1 MDLPLEVFLSPEY
14 CATFELAAGT
24 IGRALFLVSLPPSA
38 VLMPKMAVSAPHLSV
53 PVYLWMVTKAVRNT
67 TVGLTVTRCPSFNFT
82 THPLLPDPSDRL

>member
-1 MDLPLEVFLSPEY
+1 MDLPLEVFLWPEY
-14 CATFELAAGT
+14 CATFVLASGT

-38 VLMPKMAVSAPHLSV
+38 VLMPKMAVSAPQPLSL
-53 PVYLWMVTKAVRNT
+53 YLRMVTKAVRNT